1 MSEECRLCLEGEDSL
16 TKFMQDNKQMEER
29 LSVLI
34 GHMAKNHVRT
44 WDIEFELGQVKSML
58 IELELQNKYLYDHN
72 EKLTKRISALEK
84 GAGYLNERKKLRE
97 AGSR

>member
-1 MSEECRLCLEGEDSL
+1 MSEECRFCLEGEDSL
-16 TKFMQDNKQMEER
+16 SKFMQDNKQMEER

-34 GHMAKNHVRT
+34 GLMAKNHVRT
-44 WDIEFELGQVKSML
+44 WDNEYELGQVKSML

-72 EKLTKRISALEK
+72 EKLMKRISALEK